1 MFRSL
6 HSCMFRKDKSP
17 GTNRGGAATPRR
29 GTVVLLAALALL
41 AFAPPPALRAQPCG
55 TPGRDGSPTLSGIVN
70 TYYPGTATAAAGATS
85 ISVGTPSGAAAA
97 IAAGD
102 LLLVVQMQDAAID
115 SDNSAN
121 YGAGTGTGTGSNN
134 LHDSGVMEYVVA
146 TGAVTA
152 GSVAIL
158 GGGNGGVLVNTYT
171 AAAATG
177 TAGQRTFQVIRV
189 PQYASPTLSASTALT
204 ALSWTGA
211 VGGVLVIDVDGTLTL
226 NGGTA
231 SVDSLGF
238 RGGGGQTTGGSNG
251 NAFAD
256 TDYRRVSTL
265 LFDASKGE
273 GIAGTP
279 RFVYNGSTETD
290 NGSGNEGYPN
300 GSFARGAPGNAGGGG
315 TDGDNDGSG
324 NTTNQNNCGGGG
336 GGNGG
341 SGGLGG
347 NCWSTDVVGG
357 GVGGAAFTPSNNP
370 AKAILGGGAGAG
382 DSNNAGPGHG
392 GPGGGMI
399 VVRTNKL
406 SGTGTFSA
414 DGAKPCTATATC
426 TNVNGSGQTGST
438 QDAAG
443 GGGAAGSVLV
453 DVNTTN
459 PPGGDSTSGLTIDVQ
474 GGFGGDVNWPDDDPH
489 GPGGGGAG
497 GVAYISAAGATVS
510 VTHGGHGAAGNPTS
524 DDVAFGSADGTDG
537 VTSTGPITFT
547 GGRPGYHCITS
558 QALVTAIRAL
568 PLADGGLVI
577 EWQTSSQ
584 AGTTGFEVLRYEPAT
599 RTWTQ
604 LNHRLLPA
612 AIEAPQGA
620 VYRFRDAAASPFEPH
635 TYVLIETAASG
646 RRQRYGPY
654 TVAADFSQTPLPLIG
669 DYARSPR
676 PPAAAAG
683 IGAAGEPAEPAEAI
697 EAAGIGAG
705 EPAAAAAATRVEV
718 GTVAAGAAATT
729 AAAAAAPTSHEPG
742 TPQPGIQL
750 HAPVA
755 EAPSPQAMAAQAPL
769 QALAAKAPPA
779 PAAAVAT
786 SLEIFVAQQ
795 GLYTLSAATIAASL
809 GVAPS
814 TVTEAITAHQLA
826 LASQGAPVAWQP
838 AAGNAAILFWGQAPT
853 GIYSPQNVYWLNL
866 GQTGPT
872 MQTVGAGGG
881 GGSPAPTNTPLS
893 FPSTVHFEQDLF
905 AGVAIPID
913 PASNYWF
920 WAATISGDPTYGS
933 ATFPLDVHAVA
944 ASGSATLTA
953 HLQGASATGVPGEHH
968 LQVLLNGTPI
978 GSTTW
983 QGFTRQDAAFTFS
996 SSLLLEGA
1004 NQVEIVGLLDPG
1016 VTESITYTQSFDLS
1030 YRRLPLT
1037 DGSPLLVTPD
1047 TPGTVTV
1054 SGFATANLAVY
1065 DLTAPAL
1072 PVALAG
1078 TTVDSAGG
1086 AYRVSFVPPAS
1097 GHTYL
1102 AADTS
1107 TAGAPPVTAWQ
1118 TPAQPLRSAANQ
1130 AYYVVIAPA
1139 ALAGP
1144 ASTLVAHRQAQGLD
1158 SMLVTLEQIYFE
1170 FNDGM
1175 ASPLAV
1181 QSFLSYAAGS
1191 WKKKPMAVVLAG
1203 DGTYDYKNYLG
1214 LGGNLVPPLMLGDAD
1229 GLFASDSLFL
1239 ASPGAAGMVIGRL
1252 PATSAS
1258 QLAGIV
1264 AKIIAYES
1272 TAAAPWQQQVLLA
1285 ADVPDNGGDFEVDS
1299 NMAAAAI
1306 APPFAATKLYIA
1318 ELTPAVAHQEL
1329 LADLA
1334 SGAYVLNFIGHG
1346 GLDRLSAESLLTS
1359 QDAAALANGAR
1370 LPVVATATCIIG
1382 RFEIPGFESLA
1393 VTLLNNPSGGAAA
1406 VWAPSGLTFNAQTAT
1421 LDRAFLP
1428 YLLAGQS
1435 YRLRDAVVG
1444 AVQAFTAAGGA
1455 ASTLAL
1461 YNLFGDP
1468 EMLLRKP

>member
-1 MFRSL
+1 MCRSL
-6 HSCMFRKDKSP
+6 HSCIFPKI
-17 GTNRGGAATPRR
+17 NLAATPAASAGADCGAAAAPARR
-29 GTVVLLAALALL
+29 AILAIPATLALL
-41 AFAPPPALRAQPCG
+41 AWALPQALQAQPCG

-70 TYYPGTATAAAGATS
+70 TYYPGTATAAAGATA
-85 ISVGTPSGAAAA
+85 ISVGTPSGAATA

-102 LLLVVQMQDAAID
+102 LLLVIQMQDAAID
-115 SDNSAN
+115 SDNTAN
-121 YGAGTGTGTGSNN
+121 YGAGTGTGKGSSN
-134 LHDSGVMEYVVA
+134 LHNSGVMEYVVA
-146 TGAVTA
+146 TAAVTA

-171 AAAATG
+171 NANATG
-177 TAGQRTFQVIRV
+177 TAGQRRFQVIRV
-189 PQYASPTLSASTALT
+189 PQYASPTLSAATNLT

-238 RGGGGQTTGGSNG
+238 RGGGGQTTGGSTGNG
-251 NAFAD
+251 FAD

-290 NGSGNEGYPN
+290 NGTGNEGYPN

-324 NTTNQNNCGGGG
+324 DTTNQNNCGGGG

-347 NCWSTDVVGG
+347 NCWSTDVVAGG
-357 GVGGAAFTPSNNP
+357 LGGATFTPSNNP

-382 DSNNAGPGHG
+382 DSNNAGPAHG
-392 GPGGGMI
+392 GPGGGIII
-399 VVRTNKL
+399 VRANKL

-414 DGAKPCTATATC
+414 GGAKPCTTAAPC

-438 QDAAG
+438 QDGAG
-443 GGGAAGSVLV
+443 GGGAGGSVLV

-459 PPGGDSTSGLTIDVQ
+459 PPGGDSTSGLTIDAL

-489 GPGGGGAG
+489 GPGGGGGG
-497 GVAYISAAGATVS
+497 GVVYISAAGATTS
-510 VTHGGHGAAGNPTS
+510 VVHGGHGAAGNPTS

-537 VTSTGPITFT
+537 VTATGPITFT

-558 QALVTAIRAL
+558 QALITAIRAL
-568 PLADGGLVI
+568 PLGGGGQVV

-584 AGTTGFEVLRYEPAT
+584 AGTIGFQILRYEPAA
-599 RTWTQ
+599 RTWLQ
-604 LNHRLLPA
+604 LDDRLLPA

-620 VYRFRDAAASPFEPH
+620 LYRFRDASASPFEPH
-635 TYVLIETAASG
+635 TYAIVETAANG

-654 TVAADFSQTPLPLIG
+654 TLAADFSQAPLPLIG
-669 DYARSPR
+669 DYARSPH
-676 PPAAAAG
+676 PPAAAIAT
-683 IGAAGEPAEPAEAI
+683 GAAGNGGPD
-697 EAAGIGAG
+697 GGLGA
-705 EPAAAAAATRVEV
+705 PRHAVAM
-718 GTVAAGAAATT
+718 VAAGAATTTAT
-729 AAAAAAPTSHEPG
+729 AAAAPEPG
-742 TPQPGIQL
+742 PPPSTAADPQEGSPVLQAPAV
-750 HAPVA
+750 APVEESA
-755 EAPSPQAMAAQAPL
+755 WAPL
-769 QALAAKAPPA
+769 QAAATKAPPA
-779 PAAAVAT
+779 PSPAAATA
-786 SLEIFVAQQ
+786 LEVYVAQQ
-795 GLYTLSAATIAASL
+795 GLYAISAATLAASL

-814 TVTEAITAHQLA
+814 TVVQAIAQHQISLT
-826 LASQGAPVAWQP
+826 SQGAPVAWQASP
-838 AAGNAAILFWGQAPT
+838 SNGAVLFWGQAPS
-853 GIYSPQNVYWLNL
+853 GIYSPQNVYWLTL
-866 GQTGPT
+866 GQAGPA
-872 MQTVGAGGG
+872 MQAAG

-893 FPSTVHFEQDLF
+893 FPSSVHFEQDLF

-920 WAATISGDPTYGS
+920 WAATISGDPAYGS
-933 ATFPLDVHAVA
+933 ATFPLDVHGVA
-944 ASGSATLTA
+944 ASGNATLTA
-953 HLQGASATGVPGEHH
+953 HLQGASATGAPGEHH
-968 LQVLLNGTPI
+968 LEVLLNGTPI
-978 GSTTW
+978 GSTSW
-983 QGFTRQDAAFTFS
+983 QGFTHQDAAFTFS
-996 SSLLLEGA
+996 SSLLQEGT
-1004 NQVEIVGLLDPG
+1004 NQVEIVGVLDPG
-1016 VTESITYTQSFDLS
+1016 VTASIVYTQSFDLA

-1054 SGFATANLAVY
+1054 SGFASANLAVY
-1065 DLTAPAL
+1065 DVTAPAT

-1078 TTVDSAGG
+1078 TTVDSAAG
-1086 AYRVSFVPPAS
+1086 AYRVSFVPPAN

-1102 AADTS
+1102 AVDTS
-1107 TAGAPPVTAWQ
+1107 TAGAPPVAAWQ

-1130 AYYVVIAPA
+1130 AYYLVIAPA

-1144 ASTLVAHRQAQGLD
+1144 AATLVAHRQAQGLA
-1158 SMLVTLEQIYFE
+1158 SMLVPLEQIYDE
-1170 FNDGM
+1170 FNNGL
-1175 ASPLAV
+1175 ASPLAI
-1181 QSFLSYAAGS
+1181 QSFLSYAAAS
-1191 WKKKPMAVVLAG
+1191 WKKKPLSVLLAG

-1214 LGGNLVPPLMLGDAD
+1214 LGGNLVPPLMLGDSD

-1239 ASPGAAGMVIGRL
+1239 AYPGGAAMVIGRL
-1252 PATSAS
+1252 PATSAPE
-1258 QLAGIV
+1258 LAGIV
-1264 AKIIAYES
+1264 AKIIAYE
-1272 TAAAPWQQQVLLA
+1272 TGGAAPWQQQVLLA
-1285 ADVPDNGGDFEVDS
+1285 ADVPDSGGDFEVDS
-1299 NMAAAAI
+1299 DLAAARVGA
-1306 APPFAATKLYIA
+1306 PFAATKLYIA
-1318 ELTPAVAHQEL
+1318 QLTPAVAHQEL

-1346 GLDRLSAESLLTS
+1346 GLDRMSAESLLTS

-1406 VWAPSGLTFNAQTAT
+1406 VWSPSGLTFNAQTTT

-1435 YRLRDAVVG
+1435 FRLRDALLG
-1444 AVQAFTAAGGA
+1444 AAQAFTAAGGQP
-1455 ASTLAL
+1455 STLAL
-1461 YNLFGDP
+1461 YNLLGDP
-1468 EMLLRKP
+1468 ELLLEKPQ